1 MTENKELLQAVN
13 KLSDVV
19 RLLDATMK
27 RDYPKRV
34 ELQNYLSKREGRK
47 RIQYFAAAAVV
58 ATLLSFFVTVS
69 SVNYCFLNGVPE
81 PGERDICQVF
91 PGWEESFD
99 NNRRFTDLIN
109 NNQQRLDELER
120 KVGNGS

>member
-58 ATLLSFFVTVS
+58 ATVLSFFVTVS